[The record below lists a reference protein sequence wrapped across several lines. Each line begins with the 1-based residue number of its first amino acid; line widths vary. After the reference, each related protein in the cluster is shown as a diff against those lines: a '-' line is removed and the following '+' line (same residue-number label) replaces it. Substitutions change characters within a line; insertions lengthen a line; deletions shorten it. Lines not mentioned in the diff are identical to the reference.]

1 MDARDFFGYKHADE
15 EPGRNPEDYEGDERD
30 PEALP
35 QLDEAI
41 TLDDPAVLARI
52 DPDDMLGRV
61 RELPRQMAQA
71 RRVAAAVE
79 LPARF
84 GEVDAVVVLAMG
96 GSAIGAELVVGIA
109 GDRLRVPLIVH
120 RDYDLPSWVGK
131 RTLVIAASHSGET
144 AETLAAVA
152 AARRLGAPLAVITT
166 GGRLGQ
172 SASVAGE
179 PLFLYRAPGQPRAAV
194 GFGTGL
200 VHELLA
206 RAGLLSDPDPF
217 GPAVEALESI
227 LERMG
232 PAIDTDA
239 NPAKQLAWQ
248 LFGRI
253 AVIYGGGLMA
263 PVAHRWKTQI
273 NENAKAWASW
283 EPMPEAN
290 HNAIE
295 GSFNP
300 RDLADAAG
308 GRRGAR
314 SRRAAGDRRALSG
327 RRRAARASAPRIAA
341 PCGPRARHRWPA
353 SMTALAFGDLVSVYL
368 AILYQTDPTP
378 VTLLSMLKERLARAT
393 SSDEAPGQI
402 GAGRAGAREGSARA
416 FEHDRQGREGD
427 ALRARARPRQAP
439 AIRSELR
446 GRQQQPHRHPRPRSL
461 ALRLPPVRIRR
472 RMRRTPSRCRRCSIR
487 CSPTS
492 PGDAPLR
499 HTRGGRH
506 ARLTAAGHCRL
517 LGSSPPTED
526 PRRVPPPKGRRSN
539 GEAGVM
545 PALSRNCVRAGSA
558 MRRPV
563 REPGRPA
570 MSRCHDPRV
579 KGNGIIHGTRRNAPP
594 PPSPHRRRAAGCLPG
609 GLVVDRDRRRASA
622 PRSRPPA
629 PRHQRRRRTRSR

>member
-15 EPGRNPEDYEGDERD
+15 EPGRNPDDYDGDDGD
-30 PEALP
+30 PVALP

-206 RAGLLSDPDPF
+206 RAGLLSEPDPF

-248 LFGRI
+248 LFGRL

-300 RDLADAAG
+300 RDLADAVAVVEVRDPEEPPAIAERYRVVAELLG
-308 GRRGAR
+308 ERAT
-314 SRRAAGDRRALSG
+314 SRTTVWAEGPSPL
-327 RRRAARASAPRIAA
+327 ARA
-341 PCGPRARHRWPA
+341 
-353 SMTALAFGDLVSVYL
+353 MTALAYGDLVSVYL

-393 SSDEAPGQI
+393 SSD
-402 GAGRAGAREGSARA
+402 
-416 FEHDRQGREGD
+416 
-427 ALRARARPRQAP
+427 
-439 AIRSELR
+439 
-446 GRQQQPHRHPRPRSL
+446 
-461 ALRLPPVRIRR
+461 
-472 RMRRTPSRCRRCSIR
+472 
-487 CSPTS
+487 
-492 PGDAPLR
+492 
-499 HTRGGRH
+499 
-506 ARLTAAGHCRL
+506 
-517 LGSSPPTED
+517 
-526 PRRVPPPKGRRSN
+526 
-539 GEAGVM
+539 
-545 PALSRNCVRAGSA
+545 
-558 MRRPV
+558 
-563 REPGRPA
+563 
-570 MSRCHDPRV
+570 
-579 KGNGIIHGTRRNAPP
+579 
-594 PPSPHRRRAAGCLPG
+594 
-609 GLVVDRDRRRASA
+609 
-622 PRSRPPA
+622 
-629 PRHQRRRRTRSR
+629 